1 MQNYN
6 TFQKL
11 LHQIVLGNNLI
22 SKSLYEIEKIIFLK
36 EKNFNESPHIFI
48 SGLPRSGTTSILNF
62 IYSSNKF
69 GSLKYL
75 NMPFILSPNLSKII
89 NQKNIIKKERLH
101 SDGIKYDLNSPE
113 AFDEFF
119 FKNDKEFIKSELL
132 NYISLVLRSEKK
144 SIYLSKNNLNYKR
157 INLISSILPK
167 SIFLIPIRE
176 PLQHAYSLLNQHINF
191 INLQKNDDFVRK
203 YMSYLSHNEF
213 GLDHCSWYKPIYYK
227 NFENINYWLEQWL
240 FFYKQIFER
249 YKAQKNCIFVTYEK
263 LTDHR
268 YLRDILKKI
277 NLNEYDNLNLNFFK
291 NLNKSKIKIDFDKE
305 IYENA
310 INLYNDFK
318 QIDYNF

>member
-89 NQKNIIKKERLH
+89 NQKDIIKKERLH

-157 INLISSILPK
+157 INLISSILPR

-176 PLQHAYSLLNQHINF
+176 PLQHSYSLLNQHINF

-203 YMSYLSHNEF
+203 YMSYLNHNEF

-227 NFENINYWLEQWL
+227 NLENINYWLEQWL
-240 FFYKQIFER
+240 FFYKHIFER

-263 LTDHR
+263 LTDHS

-291 NLNKSKIKIDFDKE
+291 NLNKNKIKVDFDKE